1 MKIFCKSQT
10 MCDAE
15 PPLCRRRWW
24 TCAAMKA
31 ATVRWLE
38 YSAAAVA
45 AAIGWSIPRTTK
57 GWLCKHVNIIETIR
71 SLSDKF
77 CYLMM
82 VSSAF
87 QLMLLLVLCYTRARR
102 RSRLYSDQCFF
113 GYLSGLCQEYW
124 LVIDQEDGHPFFFDF
139 VPMDKALKK
148 NKNDFT
154 KLSFLLKRF

>member
-1 MKIFCKSQT
+1 MLFNNDLKRSVHNVFLNILQIQNYA

-15 PPLCRRRWW
+15 PPLYRRRWW
-24 TCAAMKA
+24 TCAAIKA

-38 YSAAAVA
+38 YSAAVA

-102 RSRLYSDQCFF
+102 RALPAASTVLWSMLLLAI
-113 GYLSGLCQEYW
+113 YLVS
-124 LVIDQEDGHPFFFDF
+124 
-139 VPMDKALKK
+139 AK
-148 NKNDFT
+148 NTD
-154 KLSFLLKRF
+154 